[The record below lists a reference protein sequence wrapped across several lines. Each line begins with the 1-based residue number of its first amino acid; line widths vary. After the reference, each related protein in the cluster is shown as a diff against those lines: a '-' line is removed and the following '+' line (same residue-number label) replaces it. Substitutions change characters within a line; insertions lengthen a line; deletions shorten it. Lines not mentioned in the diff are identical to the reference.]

1 MQSDFFSVSADSFWI
16 SYRKSAILRLH
27 VTLCRWCR
35 IALWDS
41 FGDAI
46 PFLVI
51 ATLYGKLGPNSS
63 PKIFPLYSSSL
74 MGNLRGDRWKKKTHL
89 SDKNV
94 SSTILWSLRS
104 SLRHLPEKPV
114 FLKAGFH
121 MIVMT
126 VQFAGLFS
134 AILANIWTLDV
145 HYTTIFLLDWSTESP
160 KIQIN

>member
-1 MQSDFFSVSADSFWI
+1 MQNDFFSVSADSFWI

-63 PKIFPLYSSSL
+63 PKYSHCTVRVSWVIS
-74 MGNLRGDRWKKKTHL
+74 GEIAEKKFHL

-104 SLRHLPEKPV
+104 SLRHLAEKPV